1 MVIDRTE
8 YSLSRSCLF
17 LLLSFI
23 LAFFHLFYL
32 LYIYIFPLCMFSMFL
47 IFCFISYF
55 ISLFK
60 LLYIPL
66 KKHYLV
72 FKHMFKQ
79 STIQSSKIILLHVL
93 VRILSQIFLS
103 HPWYYYSKV
112 CYICYKYTMNC
123 TALL

>member
-1 MVIDRTE
+1 MPEMNVAAPAFIYLFIFGYTFKMVIDRTE

-93 VRILSQIFLS
+93 VRIL
-103 HPWYYYSKV
+103 
-112 CYICYKYTMNC
+112 
-123 TALL
+123 